1 MKKYLL
7 ILGTQRS
14 GKTLIARALNMHP
27 NIIAHMEPFFFFF
40 KICRNIFYRDI
51 IKKTDFD
58 PDYPMDSNFC
68 KPLEEKK
75 IFRESFSS
83 ILFKKDDIRRLK
95 ELTIKQQ
102 NSLPGERAPKIIPLL
117 NKLEIGTA
125 PAVFKRLMDLLYE
138 AYYKDEVQIIGI
150 CDGWCDDFIEPF
162 LHLSDLEVK
171 CIHCLRDPRA
181 IVASRNKGTKILEEY
196 GGKRYPLLFIIRHWR
211 KTIAYSIVNSGHPK
225 YYAVRYEE
233 LIQNPETL
241 FKKICDFLD
250 ITFSEKLLFPSTFI
264 RGDGSLWKQNSSFN
278 IQNQREFNTSSI
290 ERWKK
295 ALSLDIIG
303 VIEYLCKA
311 EMSYLQIERYNPK
324 FSLKDLLL
332 FEEKE
337 NEIVEWL
344 KKYNWSISEK
354 ELMPE
359 IVRNLLIEKREIAN
373 IDNIKDYFCIDTKV
387 FNVLSST
394 LNNKLDNR

>member
-1 MKKYLL
+1 MKYLL

-40 KICRNIFYRDI
+40 KICRNVFYRDI

-68 KPLEEKK
+68 KPLKEKK
-75 IFRESFSS
+75 IFRESFSR
-83 ILFKKDDIRRLK
+83 ILFKGDDIRRLK
-95 ELTIKQQ
+95 ELTVKQQ
-102 NSLPGERAPKIIPLL
+102 NALPGERAEKIIPLL
-117 NKLEIGTA
+117 DKLEIGTA
-125 PAVFKRLMDLLYE
+125 PAVFKQLMTLLYE
-138 AYYKDEVQIIGI
+138 AYHKNDVQIIGVSE
-150 CDGWCDDFIEPF
+150 GWCDDFIEPF
-162 LHLSDLEVK
+162 LDLSDLEVK

-196 GGKRYPLLFIIRHWR
+196 GGKKYPLLFIIRHWR
-211 KTIAYSIVNSGHPK
+211 KTIAYSIVNSGYPK

-233 LIQNPETL
+233 LIQDPKRS
-241 FKKICDFLD
+241 FKKICNFLG
-250 ITFSEKLLFPSTFI
+250 IAFSEKLLFPSTFI
-264 RGDGSLWKQNSSFN
+264 RGDGSLWRQNSSFN
-278 IQNQREFNTSSI
+278 IQNQGEFNTSSI

-295 ALSLDIIG
+295 ALSLDVIG

-311 EMSYLQIERYNPK
+311 EMSYLQLERYNPE
-324 FSLKDLLL
+324 FSLRDILL
-332 FEEKE
+332 FKEKE
-337 NEIVEWL
+337 EEIVEWL

-359 IVRNLLIEKREIAN
+359 IARNLLIERHEIAN
-373 IDNIKDYFCIDTKV
+373 MDNIKDYFCIDTKAFDV
-387 FNVLSST
+387 FSSLGSNK
-394 LNNKLDNR
+394 LNNR